1 MGVVLNIVGCESKKI
16 EAQPSIKKVKV
27 TDCTSS
33 VLISSTIIPKEL
45 YKDKN
50 DKHNSHQKRKT
61 PKKINN
67 KDINVFEKYMQICIL
82 GQSYYSIVYKVKNK
96 LSKKFRALKEISK
109 EKIENANDTR
119 NIVFSINVLSNLRHH
134 NIIQLYEFYEDEKNF
149 YLIYDLCEKIDL
161 DEILKGKK
169 VLCEFLVKFIMYKIL
184 LAVDYLHKQKIIHG
198 DIKLRNIGF
207 FKKENYNNIDNEE
220 QNLNLKDLINEIC
233 DDIKLKN
240 EVLIKNN
247 YQSLSNKAKI
257 FINNLIKYDIKL
269 LDCWSQ
275 DVFIKDIIKN
285 NNPDIMLNISYFS
298 PELFDQNITKERDE
312 WACGIIMFNLINGY
326 KPFEGDTKEELVDS
340 IINEDIDEEINEL
353 NIGKECKDLL
363 FKLLNKNPHYRIKAE
378 DALKHDFFQKGLKIK
393 DLMNL
398 NLTNNIN
405 DFKTI

>member
-1 MGVVLNIVGCESKKI
+1 MGAVFNIGCECSKKMDK
-16 EAQPSIKKVKV
+16 QPSVKKIKV
-27 TDCTSS
+27 TDYSSS

-45 YKDKN
+45 YKDKTN
-50 DKHNSHQKRKT
+50 KYNSHQKRRIQ
-61 PKKINN
+61 KKLNN
-67 KDINVFEKYMQICIL
+67 KDINVFEKYIQICIL

-96 LSKKFRALKEISK
+96 LCNKLRAMKEISK
-109 EKIENANDTR
+109 ENIENANDTR
-119 NIVFSINVLSNLRHH
+119 NIVFSINVLMNLRHP
-134 NIIQLYEFYEDEKNF
+134 NVTQLYEFYEDEKNF

-161 DEILKGKK
+161 NEVLKEKK
-169 VLCEFLVKFIMYKIL
+169 VLCEFLVKFIMYKVL

-198 DIKLRNIGF
+198 NIKINNIGF
-207 FKKENYNNIDNEE
+207 FKKENYINNDNED
-220 QNLNLKDLINEIC
+220 QNINIKELINEIS

-247 YQSLSNKAKI
+247 YESLSNKAKI
-257 FINNLIKYDIKL
+257 FINNFLKYDIKL

-275 DVFIKDIIKN
+275 DVFIKSIIKN
-285 NNPDIMLNISYFS
+285 NNSDIMLNISYFS

-312 WACGIIMFNLINGY
+312 WACGILMFNLINGY
-326 KPFEGDTKEELVDS
+326 NPFEGDTKEELVDS
-340 IINEDIDEEINEL
+340 IINEDIDEEINDL

-378 DALKHDFFQKGLKIK
+378 DALKHDFFQKGIKIK

-398 NLTNNIN
+398 NLTNS

>member
-82 GQSYYSIVYKVKNK
+82 GQSHYSIVYKVKNK

-109 EKIENANDTR
+109 EKMCLNEENSQEIR
-119 NIVFSINVLSNLRHH
+119 NEISVLKSLDHP

-207 FKKENYNNIDNEE
+207 FKKENYISNDNED
-220 QNLNLKDLINEIC
+220 LNINIKDLINEIC

-257 FINNLIKYDIKL
+257 FINNLINYDIKL
-269 LDCWSQ
+269 SDCWAQ
-275 DVFIKDIIKN
+275 DIFIRNIIN
-285 NNPDIMLNISYFS
+285 NNNSDIMQNISYFA
-298 PELFDQNITKERDE
+298 PELFNQAITKERDE
-312 WACGIIMFNLINGY
+312 WACGVLMFYLINGY
-326 KPFEGDTKEELVDS
+326 YPFEGDTKEELVYE
-340 IINEDIDEEINEL
+340 IINKDIDEEINEL
-353 NIGKECKDLL
+353 KIGKECKDLL
-363 FKLLNKNPHYRIKAE
+363 FKLLNKNPNYRIRAE
-378 DALKHDFFQKGLKIK
+378 DALKHEFFKKGIRIEDLK
-393 DLMNL
+393 DLMFLSN
-398 NLTNNIN
+398 
-405 DFKTI
+405 